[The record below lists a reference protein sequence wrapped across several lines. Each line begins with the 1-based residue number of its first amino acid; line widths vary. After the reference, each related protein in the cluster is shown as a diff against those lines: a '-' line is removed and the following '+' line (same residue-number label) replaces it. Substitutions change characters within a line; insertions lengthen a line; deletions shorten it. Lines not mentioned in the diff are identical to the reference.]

1 MKRLYALLAV
11 AGLLAL
17 TVAGCGS
24 SGGGGQVSGLS
35 GSDSKAALERA
46 AVAQVLSQAT
56 EVVEDLEFESAEVTD
71 TDLSAGAALNS
82 RHSLRWWRSIDHVER
97 SFEYAFADTDTTTG
111 QPSTA
116 TVTIHKLLN
125 GTFHVQNGNGPRK
138 HDAMHGHPDG
148 DDDRGDDTTGTKKY
162 FEKPLIDHWVR
173 KVALRRLAPD
183 TLHGDTLGRW
193 KVVAT
198 TGVAVG
204 SEGHSV
210 GVTSLRIES
219 AALDTTIT
227 DPLSMWRL
235 RRLLV
240 FTPGEIVRL
249 TVVTTGA
256 DSGVVSM
263 LVRNNRSIFKDEGNG
278 TFTAKWRA
286 PSHDRVGHLG
296 VNVLS
301 HDTLFDPAGPYDSEA
316 WILPYV
322 VRGHEC
328 GDYLPR

>member
-1 MKRLYALLAV
+1 MKRFLTSLAV

-24 SGGGGQVSGLS
+24 SGGGSQVSGLS

-46 AVAQVLSQAT
+46 AVAQVLAQAT
-56 EVVEDLEFESAEVTD
+56 EVVEDLEFESADITD
-71 TDLSAGAALNS
+71 TDLSAGAALSS
-82 RHSLRWWRSIDHVER
+82 RHSLRWWRTIATVER
-97 SFEYAFADTDTTTG
+97 SFEYAFADTDTTGKPT
-111 QPSTA
+111 TA
-116 TVTIHKLLN
+116 TVTIHKQLN

-138 HDAMHGHPDG
+138 PGWTHGHPDG
-148 DDDRGDDTTGTKKY
+148 DDKGDDDTTGTKKY
-162 FEKPLIDHWVR
+162 FEKPLVDHWIR

-198 TGVAVG
+198 SGVAVG

-210 GVTSLRIES
+210 GITSLRIES
-219 AALDTTIT
+219 ARLDTTIT

-240 FTPGEIVRL
+240 FTSGEFVRL
-249 TVVTTGA
+249 TVTTSGA

-263 LVRNNRSIFKDEGNG
+263 LVRNNRSIFKDEGDG

-286 PSHDRVGHLG
+286 PSHESVGHLG

-301 HDTLFDPAGPYDSEA
+301 HGTLFDPAGPYDSEA